1 MDLIYKPQETFF
13 YSVSSSWSL
22 GVNFRS
28 LRIIFIP
35 LGVDSCLHRGVAF
48 SPRGLI
54 FRSRSLAP
62 EGNYQ
67 CRFKETAK
75 IPSSMFSKKE
85 FYSISIVFFKGILL
99 LLSFNGRNKC
109 RFGSKDLTHINS
121 VLGKFKK

>member
-1 MDLIYKPQETFF
+1 MN
-13 YSVSSSWSL
+13 SSWSL

-62 EGNYQ
+62 EGKCQ
-67 CRFKETAK
+67 SRFKEIAK

-85 FYSISIVFFKGILL
+85 LVLEYNHFFKRNS
-99 LLSFNGRNKC
+99 SF
-109 RFGSKDLTHINS
+109 I
-121 VLGKFKK
+121 KFQWTK